1 MLLSVKVF
9 AVCEQ
14 IANDFSNMSA
24 AASFLFHPIASFISS
39 QGSAL
44 EISDRKQIEMLNRA
58 FDIRPHNI
66 QYVKKGLY
74 DVPVWENTP
83 ISIQIVICEK
93 GQLLFPVPLLP
104 EIPQNFQEFYWSW
117 QLSTKYFVFCGFPTG
132 STSLEYL

>member
-1 MLLSVKVF
+1 MPHHKKGEKEIRDTIKPEEEIGPAHMLLSVKVF

-74 DVPVWENTP
+74 DVPV
-83 ISIQIVICEK
+83 
-93 GQLLFPVPLLP
+93 
-104 EIPQNFQEFYWSW
+104 
-117 QLSTKYFVFCGFPTG
+117 
-132 STSLEYL
+132 

>member
-1 MLLSVKVF
+1 MIPWPSYHLYMERTHVFTVNTLAYQKAISCPTTKKRKEEIRDTIKPEEEIGPAHMLLSVKVF

-58 FDIRPHNI
+58 FDIRPRNI

-74 DVPVWENTP
+74 DVPV
-83 ISIQIVICEK
+83 
-93 GQLLFPVPLLP
+93 
-104 EIPQNFQEFYWSW
+104 
-117 QLSTKYFVFCGFPTG
+117 
-132 STSLEYL
+132 

>member
-66 QYVKKGLY
+66 QYVQQGPYELLCQFGYFSGKILLY
-74 DVPVWENTP
+74 IDFK
-83 ISIQIVICEK
+83 SAH
-93 GQLLFPVPLLP
+93 
-104 EIPQNFQEFYWSW
+104 
-117 QLSTKYFVFCGFPTG
+117 
-132 STSLEYL
+132 

>member
-1 MLLSVKVF
+1 MVPLPSYHVYIYMERTHVFTVNTLAYQKAISCPTTKKRKEEIRDTIKPEEEIGPAHMLLSVKVF

-58 FDIRPHNI
+58 FDIRPRNI

-74 DVPVWENTP
+74 DVPV
-83 ISIQIVICEK
+83 
-93 GQLLFPVPLLP
+93 
-104 EIPQNFQEFYWSW
+104 
-117 QLSTKYFVFCGFPTG
+117 
-132 STSLEYL
+132 

>member
-93 GQLLFPVPLLP
+93 GQFYFQYHFCLKFHRTFK
-104 EIPQNFQEFYWSW
+104 NFIAYKN
-117 QLSTKYFVFCGFPTG
+117 L
-132 STSLEYL
+132 

>member
-1 MLLSVKVF
+1 MEGTHVFTVNTLAYQKAISCPTTKKRKEEIRDTIKPEEEIGPAHMLLSVKVF

-14 IANDFSNMSA
+14 IANDFSNMS

-74 DVPVWENTP
+74 DVPV
-83 ISIQIVICEK
+83 
-93 GQLLFPVPLLP
+93 
-104 EIPQNFQEFYWSW
+104 
-117 QLSTKYFVFCGFPTG
+117 
-132 STSLEYL
+132 